1 MPHAK
6 NRKPR
11 TRARIVRSAQRLFR
25 ALGYADTSIEAIM
38 RDCGLTRGGFYGHFT
53 SKAEL
58 YAEAVGGVA
67 PSPTRDAIAAV
78 LAEQGSAE
86 RANGAPDENATAWH
100 PLARDV
106 ASKHV
111 AVRAAYGEL
120 FAQLAQV
127 IGRNAPDD
135 DAALA
140 RAAMALGALVL
151 AQSVDDAALKQ
162 RVAAA
167 VRAHAAV
174 QDGPRDDATPVYFW
188 AIEPREA
195 RRMRA
200 AAVH

>member
-6 NRKPR
+6 DRKPR

-25 ALGYADTSIEAIM
+25 ALGYADTSIETIM
-38 RDCGLTRGGFYGHFT
+38 RDCGLTRGGFYAHFA

-58 YAEAVGGVA
+58 YAEA
-67 PSPTRDAIAAV
+67 IAGA
-78 LAEQGSAE
+78 
-86 RANGAPDENATAWH
+86 ANDDATAWQ

-106 ASKHV
+106 GSKHA
-111 AVRAAYGEL
+111 AVRAAYGAL
-120 FAQLAQV
+120 FTQLAQT
-127 IGRNAPDD
+127 IGRSARDD

-140 RAAMALGALVL
+140 RAAMTLGALVL

-167 VRAHAAV
+167 VRAQAAV
-174 QDGPRDDATPVYFW
+174 QDGPREDATPVYFW
-188 AIEPREA
+188 AIDPREA
-195 RRMRA
+195 RRTRA